1 MLIPLALKADRN
13 FLREILLVLIV
24 AAASSGAILFSLL
37 PG

>member
-1 MLIPLALKADRN
+1 MLIPLELKADRN
-13 FLREILLVLIV
+13 FLREILLALIV

>member
-1 MLIPLALKADRN
+1 MLIPLRPEADRN
-13 FLREILLVLIV
+13 FLREILLMLIV